1 MRKLSP
7 SLLILAATLTAS
19 PALAHHDDEH
29 GLPGML
35 HAASADHAGWIIL
48 AAVAL
53 LALFALRR
61 PILKALKV
69 RSRR

>member
-1 MRKLSP
+1 M
-7 SLLILAATLTAS
+7 
-19 PALAHHDDEH
+19 AHEDHDH

-35 HAASADHAGWIIL
+35 HAVSADHAGWIIL

-53 LALFALRR
+53 LTLFALRR
-61 PILKALKV
+61 PILKVLKV